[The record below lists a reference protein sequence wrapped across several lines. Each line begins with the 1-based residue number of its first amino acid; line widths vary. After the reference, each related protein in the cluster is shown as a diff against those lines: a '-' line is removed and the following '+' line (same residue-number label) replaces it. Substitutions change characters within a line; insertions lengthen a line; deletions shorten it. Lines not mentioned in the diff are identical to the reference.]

1 MNPKNRLLYV
11 VGPSGVGKD
20 ALINRLREIPSLNSK
35 IYFVKRQVDRPIHAS
50 SPMDVFLSA
59 DDFVKALESQS
70 MAMYWCANQHQYG
83 VTVNEM
89 KIALTHRLA
98 LINGSRA
105 YSLEV
110 KKMYPQV
117 EVVHI
122 TASESIIKERLMNRN
137 RENAAEIEN
146 RIHRSR
152 EFSQYSTHYAK
163 DIFNDTNLDTALE
176 QLRQYLEM

>member
-11 VGPSGVGKD
+11 VGPSGAGKD
-20 ALINRLREIPSLNSK
+20 ALINRLREIPGLNSK
-35 IYFVKRQVDRPIHAS
+35 IYFVKRQVDRPSHDS

-59 DDFVKALESQS
+59 DDFVKAIESQS
-70 MAMYWCANQHQYG
+70 MAMNWCANQHQYG
-83 VTVNEM
+83 VKLSEL
-89 KIALTHRLA
+89 KIALTYPLA

-105 YSLEV
+105 YCLEV

-122 TASESIIKERLMNRN
+122 TARESIIKERLMSRN
-137 RENAAEIEN
+137 RENATEIEN

-152 EFSQYSTHYAK
+152 ELSQNSTLYAK
-163 DIFNDTNLDTALE
+163 EILNDTTLDAALE
-176 QLRQYLEM
+176 QLLQYIEM